1 MYKLK
6 AMKNYKKV
14 RVKLYYLKRYIL
26 CSLSKDCVEKLRPLC
41 KSRSDCVENKKY
53 IIGVENKIKSIGK
66 DYC

>member
-14 RVKLYYLKRYIL
+14 RVKLYLKRYIL

-53 IIGVENKIKSIGK
+53 IIGVENKIKSNQ
-66 DYC
+66 